1 MREEKLKLAEEIR
14 QMKEQLQQLKE
25 RKSVDETA
33 GEPTGEPIETPAE
46 EAYSWYNPAGWFGS
60 SNAEPEQNTAQPET
74 ELTKDAQVQVN
85 IPESNMAEKEQIAP
99 EEEKPEQ
106 PKSSSWW

>member
-33 GEPTGEPIETPAE
+33 GEPTGEPTETPAE
-46 EAYSWYNPAGWFGS
+46 EACGWYNPVGWFASG
-60 SNAEPEQNTAQPET
+60 ET
-74 ELTKDAQVQVN
+74 PN
-85 IPESNMAEKEQIAP
+85 
-99 EEEKPEQ
+99 
-106 PKSSSWW
+106 KS